1 MEANKKRVLIVEDEK
16 NIADVIKAYL
26 EKEKYE
32 AIVTHNGKEAIDI
45 FQQQSFDFV
54 ILDLMLPGLSGEE
67 ICNRIRLQSDV
78 PILMLTAKVEETD
91 QIHGLDIGADDYM
104 TKPFSP
110 KELMARVR
118 AIMRR
123 TSNEGVR
130 AHLIE
135 LNGGDLKVDIRGME
149 TRKKGELMDLTATEF
164 KLLSIFIQNS
174 GKVFSR
180 EELVLKVLGYDYVG
194 YDRTIDVHI
203 KNVRHKIEC
212 EQYKYIVTV
221 YGVGYRFVKVST

>member
-1 MEANKKRVLIVEDEK
+1 MEANKKRVLIIEDEK

-26 EKEKYE
+26 QNEKYE
-32 AIVTHNGKEAIDI
+32 AIVTHNGKEAISI

-54 ILDLMLPGLSGEE
+54 ILDLMLPDLSGEE
-67 ICNRIRLQSDV
+67 ICKRIRLQSQV
-78 PILMLTAKVEETD
+78 PILMLTAKVEESD
-91 QIHGLDIGADDYM
+91 RIYGLDIGADDYM

-110 KELMARVR
+110 KELVARVR

-123 TSNEGVR
+123 TNNEGLK

-135 LNGGDLKVDIRGME
+135 LNGGDLKVDLRDME
-149 TRKKGELMDLTATEF
+149 TWKKDELVELTATEF

-180 EELVLKVLGYDYVG
+180 DELVVKVLGYDYVG

-203 KNVRHKIEC
+203 KNLRHKIEC
-212 EQYKYIVTV
+212 EYYKYIVTV
-221 YGVGYRFVKVST
+221 YGVGYRFVKVSS